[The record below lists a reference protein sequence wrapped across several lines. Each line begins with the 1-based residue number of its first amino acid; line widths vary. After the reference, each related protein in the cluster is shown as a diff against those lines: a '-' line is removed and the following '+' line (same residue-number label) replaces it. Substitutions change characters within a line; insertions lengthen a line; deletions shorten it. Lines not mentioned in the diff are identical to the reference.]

1 VIDSKI
7 KDTILSFKSSDGDVW
22 NAPRQIKMNS
32 NEISSLRLA
41 IDREKYFRNGLDKSE
56 KVYDSEN
63 NSDVLQIHR
72 VNFMRKYSTN
82 AVNKDKHSLDSMKF
96 KRGRGETILHILALY
111 ISQNESEISLNR
123 LAKFCRGLV
132 E

>member
-1 VIDSKI
+1 MIDSKI

-63 NSDVLQIHR
+63 NSDVLQVHR

-96 KRGRGETILHILALY
+96 KRSRGETILHILALY

-123 LAKFCRGLV
+123 LAKFCRGLA

>member
-1 VIDSKI
+1 
-7 KDTILSFKSSDGDVW
+7 
-22 NAPRQIKMNS
+22 MNS

-41 IDREKYFRNGLDKSE
+41 IDREKYFRSGLDKSE

-63 NSDVLQIHR
+63 NSDVLQVHR

-82 AVNKDKHSLDSMKF
+82 AVNKDKRSLDSMKF
-96 KRGRGETILHILALY
+96 KRSRGETILHILALY

-123 LAKFCRGLV
+123 LATFCRGLA